1 MAPDFLPT
9 LGLPERRISACV
21 GASPASASPALPG
34 APLAPRHQGTVDHG
48 TEPLAGRRTAG
59 ARRACHRWRDE
70 VPAARV
76 PHGKSLAI
84 EDRIP
89 FTLRL
94 GFDGWQRVEDRRA
107 ARTPFGLWSV
117 VLAQQ
122 ELALTREL
130 NFTRRHES
138 GWEGIDYRI
147 ELGSASAVALPQ
159 VLDDLPT
166 RNAA

>member
-1 MAPDFLPT
+1 M
-9 LGLPERRISACV
+9 
-21 GASPASASPALPG
+21 
-34 APLAPRHQGTVDHG
+34 
-48 TEPLAGRRTAG
+48 
-59 ARRACHRWRDE
+59 
-70 VPAARV
+70 RV

-94 GFDGWQRVEDRRA
+94 GFDGWQRVEDRCA

-117 VLAQQ
+117 VLSQQ
-122 ELALTREL
+122 ELGLAREL
-130 NFTRRHES
+130 NFTRRHER

-147 ELGSASAVALPQ
+147 ELGSATAVALPQ